1 MKKQNF
7 LVTLLLCIA
16 ASIGTV
22 TAQTIHGKVVNTDGQ
37 PVDGATV
44 VLQTPDSVFVDA
56 TITDKEGSFL
66 LNHTLSQY
74 RLIIQHILYQTLQK
88 EGRGEEAG
96 VFALQP
102 KDYALGEV
110 VVKGERPV
118 VKVEGSRLS
127 YDMPQLIKNK
137 LVSSAYDCIKEL
149 PGVLEQNET
158 LTLAGTSTPVLILNG
173 KPSTMTQDQIITLLK
188 GMPASRVEK
197 AEVMYSAPPQLHV
210 RGAAINIVL
219 KGYKAEEGSNIQGE
233 VHGAYL
239 QKEKASGEG
248 GLALAYTSQKI
259 DADVMYN
266 FAANRHERQ
275 DLDLIT
281 KHTVQ
286 GKVYNM
292 EQYMTGAGDKPSHTL
307 RTGITY
313 KPNDKNQLGLAYT
326 SQLSPNDKQNT
337 YTKGNLSDA
346 HSTSRDESQMHNIAL
361 DYTASF
367 GLRTGVNYTYF
378 TSDGVQDFQEISR
391 EGNDIRFI
399 NRTNQ
404 RIERW
409 NVYADQSHSLS
420 KGWTLNYGT
429 ALNYVSNRNR
439 QLYESGQDMSDR
451 NTESGIDEYTYNLY
465 AGFDKS
471 FNPQWSLSASAAV
484 EYYQMEEYKKWAVYP
499 TLQLSYVYS
508 PQHIFQLTFSSDK
521 TYPDY
526 WTLSGAT
533 GYMSS
538 YTESQ
543 GNMYLRPYTAYS
555 TQLSY
560 ILKSK
565 YIFQVGYDYMPDFFQ
580 QMLYLDSSQLKAI
593 YNFRNW
599 DYSSK
604 FKIVSVLPFKAGN
617 WLNSQLTL
625 VGMHMHAK
633 ASDYF
638 DAPFDHKKWIG
649 IVSLSNTFTL
659 SQKPNIKLEISAFA
673 QSEGLQGN
681 YDISPLWMMD
691 SALRWSFAGDKAMLQ
706 LKGTDIFNGL
716 NPKTTIRSGTQHI
729 DMEVRS
735 YARSLTLSFSYKF
748 NGYKKKEV
756 KDVDTSRFGHS

>member
-188 GMPASRVEK
+188 GIPASRVEK
-197 AEVMYSAPPQLHV
+197 AE
-210 RGAAINIVL
+210 
-219 KGYKAEEGSNIQGE
+219 
-233 VHGAYL
+233 
-239 QKEKASGEG
+239 
-248 GLALAYTSQKI
+248 
-259 DADVMYN
+259 VMYN

-292 EQYMTGAGDKPSHTL
+292 EQYMTGAGNKPSHTL

-337 YTKGNLSDA
+337 YTRGNLSDA

-367 GLRTGVNYTYF
+367 GLKTGVNYTYF
-378 TSDGVQDFQEISR
+378 TSDGVQDFQEISG

-499 TLQLSYVYS
+499 TLQLSYMYS

-649 IVSLSNTFTL
+649 IVNLSNTFTL